1 MQIITREFVLEDA
14 LALQAQGLSPV
25 MSRLFAARKIQ
36 QAQDIGGELADLIP
50 PEQLLGAKAMAE
62 RLADAIS
69 QQQRI
74 LVVGDYDCDGATAT
88 AVAIKAIRRM
98 GGEVDFLV
106 PNRFEFGYG
115 LSPEIVQV
123 ASQQKPDWIITV
135 DNGIA
140 SIEGVKLA
148 NQLDIKVLIT
158 DHHLPADELPAAEVI
173 VNPNQPDC
181 RFPSKNLAGVG
192 VIFYVMLMLRQILR
206 QRGVFDENTQPN
218 LSDLLDLVALG
229 TVADL
234 VKLDRNNRILV
245 AHGLRRIRSGKAC
258 CGIRA
263 LFQAAARDIYHASA
277 QDLGFSI
284 GPRINAAGRLQD
296 IELGIRCLLADDP
309 VEALKLASTLNDI
322 NQQRREIE
330 SEIKFS
336 AESLLE
342 DMDISQRM
350 TVCLFDET
358 WHHGVIGIVASRIKE
373 ATHRPVIVFA
383 SDEHG
388 LMRGSGRSI
397 AGLHLRDALDLV
409 SKADNQLIVKFGGHA
424 MAAGL
429 SIRPEGYA
437 KFCAIFEAVVSSL
450 IDAEAI
456 QQRIEVDADLQANEM
471 NLELA
476 QMIEQQ
482 VWGQTFPFP
491 SFVANFNVV
500 QQRILGEKH
509 LKLVVSPQAAP
520 HVLFDAIFFNQAQL
534 LANEVRLVYQLQV
547 NRFNGNETVQL
558 MVLHEL
564 PLQQADAI
572 A

>member
-1 MQIITREFVLEDA
+1 MQVIYRDVAQQDVQ
-14 LALQAQGLSPV
+14 ALQAQGLSAV
-25 MSRLFAARKIQ
+25 MSRIFAARKIQ
-36 QAQDIGGELADLIP
+36 HVQQIAGELSDLIA
-50 PEQLLGAKAMAE
+50 PEQLLGAKQMAQC
-62 RLADAIS
+62 LADAIAKK
-69 QQQRI
+69 QRI

-88 AVAIKAIRRM
+88 AVALKAIRRM
-98 GGEVDFLV
+98 GGQADFLV
-106 PNRFEFGYG
+106 PNRFQFGYG

-123 ASQQKPDWIITV
+123 AKQQQPDWIITV

-140 SIEGVKLA
+140 SIEGVNLA
-148 NQLDIKVLIT
+148 NQLGIKVLVT
-158 DHHLPADELPAAEVI
+158 DHHLPAEVLPKAEVI

-181 RFPSKNLAGVG
+181 HFPSKNLAGVG
-192 VIFYVMLMLRQILR
+192 VIFYVMLMLRQTLR

-245 AHGLRRIRSGKAC
+245 EHGLRRIRTGRSS

-263 LFQAAARDIYHASA
+263 LFQAAAKDIYHATT

-296 IELGIRCLLADDP
+296 IELGIRCLLSEDFA
-309 VEALKLASTLNDI
+309 EALKLASALSEI

-336 AESLLE
+336 ADSLLQ
-342 DMDISQRM
+342 DMDVSQRM
-350 TVCLFDET
+350 SICLFDET

-373 ATHRPVIVFA
+373 AMHRPVIVFA
-383 SDEHG
+383 MDEHG

-409 SKADNQLIVKFGGHA
+409 SKADSQLIVKFGGHA

-429 SIRPEGYA
+429 SIRPEAYA
-437 KFCAIFEAVVSSL
+437 KFCAVFEAVVASL

-456 QQRIEVDADLQANEM
+456 QQRIEVDADLPAHEITFA
-471 NLELA
+471 LA
-476 QMIEQQ
+476 KQIEQQ
-482 VWGQTFPFP
+482 VWGQAFALPT
-491 SFVANFNVV
+491 FVADFNVV
-500 QQRILGEKH
+500 QQKIVGEKH
-509 LKLVVSPQAAP
+509 LKLVLSHTSAP
-520 HVLFDAIFFNQAQL
+520 ELLQEAIFFNQQQMLPKQA
-534 LANEVRLVYQLQV
+534 RLVYQIQA
-547 NRFNGNETVQL
+547 NRFNGNESVQL
-558 MVLHEL
+558 MILNAL
-564 PLQQADAI
+564 RPDALDAI